1 MNIRDFIEEFR
12 SVIIAS
18 VGRDSNPLYHPAT
31 DRKKIYQLIKRL
43 PRRPIAS
50 QIDAIGGIVQAL
62 QSRDSTILV
71 GEMGLG
77 KTYISIAAAAAL
89 GLRRVLVVCPPHL
102 VNKWRRE
109 VKQTVPTATALA
121 AERIGQLEKALNEER
136 WPLFVILSREKAKLG
151 YYWKGHATRLRDG
164 ALVCPECRTPLID
177 RDGLPLPQDTLNR
190 KKHRCKECREP
201 LWEADPSGPRRFPLA
216 TYLKNKYPGYF
227 DLLISDECHEYKGAT
242 TAQGIALDHLGKA
255 ARQIL
260 ALTGTLLGG
269 YSSNLFYLLFRISP
283 DIRKDFKFRDIKR
296 WMELYGVLEKIT
308 YVSNGDEGRASL
320 KKAQEVRWHERPGI
334 SPALIPELLPRAIF
348 LKLSDLNIALPPY
361 REIAHSIDME
371 LEQKEAY
378 RSFQEDLLAELRAAL
393 NQGSKRLLG
402 VYLQALLGYSDSPW
416 VRETIKDKESG
427 RGLAE
432 STPLPENTLYPKEEE
447 LLRICTE
454 AKRDGRK
461 IVVYCVHT
469 ETRDITE
476 RLKKILGEAGLEAEV
491 LKASKVKAGG
501 REEWINAFRGDVL
514 ITHPRNVQTG
524 LDLIQFPEVVWYQ
537 QDYSVYIVRQA
548 SRRSWRIGQKEPV
561 NVHHL
566 YYKGTIQEKAITLNV
581 KKLRAALLTEGE
593 LTDGQFLEQIEED
606 GLVALAKT
614 IINRAE
620 EKISLESELRRLRG
634 VEEETDMILPGNLE
648 PGEVVDE
655 DLLETANKSMQ
666 PRVMSEESQ
675 VDRTK
680 KVVVPTESRQEPMQ
694 KRSGTQSQSP
704 TQLLLFAYVS

>member
-1 MNIRDFIEEFR
+1 MNIHEFIEEFR
-12 SVIIAS
+12 SVIIAT
-18 VGRDSNPLYHPAT
+18 VGRDSDPLYHPAT
-31 DRKKIYQLIKRL
+31 DRKKIYQLIKTL
-43 PRRPIAS
+43 SRRPIAS

-62 QSRDSTILV
+62 RSRDSAILV

-89 GLRRVLVVCPPHL
+89 GFTKILVVCPPHL
-102 VNKWRRE
+102 VSKWRRE
-109 VKQTVPTATALA
+109 VKQTVPQAHALV
-121 AERIGQLEKALNEER
+121 AERIGDLERTLKEKR
-136 WPLFVILSREKAKLG
+136 WPLFLILSREKAKLG
-151 YYWKGHATRLRDG
+151 YYWKGHATRLKDS
-164 ALVCPECRTPLID
+164 AFVCPRCRILLVD
-177 RDGLPLPQDTLNR
+177 RDGVPVSHEALNR
-190 KKHRCKECREP
+190 KKQKCKECREP
-201 LWEADPSGPRRFPLA
+201 LWQADPTGPRRFPLA

-227 DLLISDECHEYKGAT
+227 DLLISDECHEYKGAA

-255 ARQIL
+255 AKQIL

-283 DIRKDFKFRDIKR
+283 DIRKDFRFRDIKR

-308 YVSNGDEGRASL
+308 FVSTNDEGRASL
-320 KKAQEVRWHERPGI
+320 KKAQDVRWHERPGI

-361 REIAHSIDME
+361 REIAHSIEME
-371 LEQKEAY
+371 SEQKEAY
-378 RSFQEDLLAELRAAL
+378 REFQEDLLAELKAAL

-402 VYLQALLGYSDSPW
+402 IYLQALLGYSDSPW
-416 VRETIKDKESG
+416 IRKTIKDKESG
-427 RGLAE
+427 RVLAE
-432 STPLPENTLYPKEEE
+432 STPLQENTLYPKEEE
-447 LLRICTE
+447 LLRICTQ
-454 AKRDGRK
+454 AKRGGRK
-461 IVVYCVHT
+461 TVVYCVHT

-476 RLKKILGEAGLEAEV
+476 RLKKILDDAGLEAEV
-491 LKASKVKAGG
+491 LRAAKVKASE
-501 REEWINAFRGDVL
+501 REEWIQSFKGDVL

-566 YYKGTIQEKAITLNV
+566 YYKNTIQEKAITLNV
-581 KKLRAALLTEGE
+581 KKLHAALLTEGE

-614 IINRAE
+614 IIERAE
-620 EKISLESELRRLRG
+620 EKISLESELRKLRC
-634 VEEETDMILPGNLE
+634 VEEETDMILPRNLE
-648 PGEVVDE
+648 LEEVVDE
-655 DLLETANKSMQ
+655 DLLETADESLLSDK
-666 PRVMSEESQ
+666 SQ
-675 VDRTK
+675 VEGTK
-680 KVVVPTESRQEPMQ
+680 EVVAPIESRQEPMQ
-694 KRSGTQSQSP
+694 KRSGTRSQSP

>member
-1 MNIRDFIEEFR
+1 MNIHDFIEEFR
-12 SVIIAS
+12 SVIVAS
-18 VGRDSNPLYHPAT
+18 VGRDSNPIYHPGT
-31 DRKKIYQLIKRL
+31 DRKKIYQLIKSL

-50 QIDAIGGIVQAL
+50 QVDAIGGIVQAL
-62 QSRDSTILV
+62 RSRDSAILV

-77 KTYISIAAAAAL
+77 KTYISIAAADAL
-89 GLRRVLVVCPPHL
+89 GFTKVLVVCPPHL
-102 VNKWRRE
+102 VGKWRRE
-109 VKQTVPTATALA
+109 VKQTIPMATALA
-121 AERIGQLEKALNEER
+121 AERIGDFEKALNQKR
-136 WPLFVILSREKAKLG
+136 WPLFLILSREKAKLG
-151 YYWKGHATRLRDG
+151 YYWKGHATRLRDDSF
-164 ALVCPECRTPLID
+164 VCPRCRTLLID
-177 RDGLPLPQDTLNR
+177 RDGVPVSQESLNR
-190 KKHRCKECREP
+190 KKQKCKECREP
-201 LWEADPSGPRRFPLA
+201 LWAADARGPRRFPLA
-216 TYLKNKYPGYF
+216 TYLKNKYPRYF
-227 DLLISDECHEYKGAT
+227 DLLISDECHEYKGAA

-283 DIRKDFKFRDIKR
+283 DIRKDFNFRDIKR

-308 YVSNGDEGRASL
+308 FVSANDEGRASL
-320 KKAQEVRWHERPGI
+320 KKAQEVRWQERPGI

-361 REIAHSIDME
+361 REIAHSIEMDSA
-371 LEQKEAY
+371 QKETY
-378 RSFQEDLLAELRAAL
+378 RSFQEDLLAELRTAL

-402 VYLQALLGYSDSPW
+402 VYLQGLLGYSDSPW
-416 VRETIKDKESG
+416 VQEIIKDKESG
-427 RGLAE
+427 RVLAE
-432 STPLPENTLYPKEEE
+432 STPLPENTLYPKEKE
-447 LLRICTE
+447 LLRICAE
-454 AKRDGRK
+454 AKKEKRK
-461 IVVYCVHT
+461 TVVYCVHT
-469 ETRDITE
+469 VTRDITE
-476 RLKKILGEAGLEAEV
+476 RLKKILGDAGLEAEV
-491 LKASKVKAGG
+491 LKAAKVKAGE
-501 REEWINAFRGDVL
+501 REEWIQSFKGDVL

-614 IINRAE
+614 IIDRAE
-620 EKISLESELRRLRG
+620 EKISLESELRKLRG
-634 VEEETDMILPGNLE
+634 VEEEPDMILPGNLE
-648 PGEVVDE
+648 LEEVVEKADE
-655 DLLETANKSMQ
+655 PLQTEALKGRRGNEPAKET
-666 PRVMSEESQ
+666 
-675 VDRTK
+675 
-680 KVVVPTESRQEPMQ
+680 VVPTESREGGMTNRNRTP
-694 KRSGTQSQSP
+694 SQSP

>member
-1 MNIRDFIEEFR
+1 MNIHAFIEEFR
-12 SVIIAS
+12 SVIVAS
-18 VGRDSNPLYHPAT
+18 VGRDSNPIYHPGT
-31 DRKKIYQLIKRL
+31 DRKKIYQLIKTL

-62 QSRDSTILV
+62 QSRDSAILV

-89 GLRRVLVVCPPHL
+89 RLRRVLVVCPPHL

-109 VKQTVPTATALA
+109 VKQTVPTAIALA
-121 AERIGQLEKALNEER
+121 AERIGQLEKALNEKR

-151 YYWKGHATRLRDG
+151 YYWKGYAARAREG
-164 ALVCPECRTPLID
+164 ALVCPECRTPIID
-177 RDGLPLPQDTLNR
+177 RDGLPLPQDALDR

-201 LWEADPSGPRRFPLA
+201 LWEADSRGPRRFPLA

-227 DLLISDECHEYKGAT
+227 DLLISDECHEYKGAA

-308 YVSNGDEGRASL
+308 FVSTNDEGRASL
-320 KKAQEVRWHERPGI
+320 KKAQDVRWHERPGI

-371 LEQKEAY
+371 PEQREGY

-427 RGLAE
+427 RVLAE

-491 LKASKVKAGG
+491 LKAAKVKAGE
-501 REEWINAFRGDVL
+501 REEWIQSFKGDVL

-566 YYKGTIQEKAITLNV
+566 YYKNTIQEKAIILNV

-614 IINRAE
+614 IIVRAE
-620 EKISLESELRRLRG
+620 EKISLESELRKLRG
-634 VEEETDMILPGNLE
+634 VEEETDMILPENGELGEFQEGNFTDDT
-648 PGEVVDE
+648 DE
-655 DLLETANKSMQ
+655 SGQDAVF
-666 PRVMSEESQ
+666 PY
-675 VDRTK
+675 
-680 KVVVPTESRQEPMQ
+680 ESRVAPIPEAVVLTKPVVEPPGKKGAPGSLQ
-694 KRSGTQSQSP
+694 P

>member
-1 MNIRDFIEEFR
+1 MNIHEFIEEFR
-12 SVIIAS
+12 SVIVAS
-18 VGRDSNPLYHPAT
+18 VGRDSNPVYHPGT
-31 DRKKIYQLIKRL
+31 DRKTIYQRITS
-43 PRRPIAS
+43 PPSAPNAS
-50 QIDAIGGIVQAL
+50 QSDAIGGIAQAL
-62 QSRDSTILV
+62 RFCDSAILV

-89 GLRRVLVVCPPHL
+89 GFTKILVVCPPHL
-102 VNKWRRE
+102 VSKWRGE

-121 AERIGQLEKALNEER
+121 AERIGQLEKALRENQP
-136 WPLFVILSREKAKLG
+136 PLFVILSREKAKLG
-151 YYWKGHATRLRDG
+151 YYWKGHATRMRDG

-177 RDGLPLPQDTLNR
+177 RDGLPLPQDALNR

-201 LWEADPSGPRRFPLA
+201 LWEADPKGPRRFPLA
-216 TYLKNKYPGYF
+216 TYLKNKYTGYF
-227 DLLISDECHEYKGAT
+227 DLLISDECHEYKGAA

-361 REIAHSIDME
+361 REIAHSIEME
-371 LEQKEAY
+371 PGQKEAY
-378 RSFQEDLLAELRAAL
+378 RSFQDDLLTELRMAL

-402 VYLQALLGYSDSPW
+402 VYLQALLGYSDRPW
-416 VRETIKDKESG
+416 IQETVKDKESS
-427 RGLAE
+427 RVLAE
-432 STPLPENTLYPKEEE
+432 STPLPEKTLYLKEKE

-461 IVVYCVHT
+461 TVVYCVHT

-476 RLKKILGEAGLEAEV
+476 RLKKILGDAGLEAEV
-491 LKASKVKAGG
+491 LKAAKVKAGE
-501 REEWINAFRGDVL
+501 REEWIQSFKGDVL

-548 SRRSWRIGQKEPV
+548 SRRSWRIGQKQPV

-614 IINRAE
+614 IMDRAE
-620 EKISLESELRRLRG
+620 EKISLESELRKLRG

-648 PGEVVDE
+648 LEEVVDE
-655 DLLETANKSMQ
+655 HSLENADESMQ
-666 PRVMSEESQ
+666 PRVMSEESH
-675 VDRTK
+675 VEGTK
-680 KVVVPTESRQEPMQ
+680 EVVVPTESSQEAM
-694 KRSGTQSQSP
+694 RRRNGTRSQSP